1 MNIGDKT
8 RTALGIAA
16 FIMIMGIVGRMDYED
31 ALVEERGYCANVTLY
46 YTSSGSAGWPDYEGY
61 YSTVCAK
68 YSDDPQ
74 LFFPG

>member
-31 ALVEERGYCANVTLY
+31 ALVEERGYCANVTL
-46 YTSSGSAGWPDYEGY
+46 
-61 YSTVCAK
+61 
-68 YSDDPQ
+68 
-74 LFFPG
+74 